1 MIFEHL
7 VYWGIYIHG
16 HCWKADPIV

>member
-16 HCWKADPIV
+16 HGWKADPIV